1 VNPLTQEDTTMAT
14 IKGPRGRMTKPLT
27 TPYEVG
33 DRVRLVADE
42 TWSEGLLSAGDVG
55 PIRRIFISCPN
66 DGDETFLLF
75 DVEWEIFGGRMT
87 VVEEQI
93 TPAADTEAHRWLRRQ
108 LDGLD
113 VRAETRR
120 QEG

>member
-1 VNPLTQEDTTMAT
+1 MNPLTQEDTTVAT

-87 VVEEQI
+87 VIEQQI
-93 TPAADTEAHRWLRRQ
+93 APATDTEADEWLRRQ

-113 VRAETRR
+113 VPKT
-120 QEG
+120 EGS